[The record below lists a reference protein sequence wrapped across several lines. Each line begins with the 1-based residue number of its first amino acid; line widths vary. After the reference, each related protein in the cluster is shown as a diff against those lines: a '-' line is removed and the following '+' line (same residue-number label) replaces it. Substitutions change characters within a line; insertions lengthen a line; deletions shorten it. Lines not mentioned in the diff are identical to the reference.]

1 MTGQGL
7 TGEVKEPG
15 RTGILSPTPGF
26 QREAKETRE
35 REKDQEENVWQKG
48 RRTQFRMVLRQFLNA
63 MGHVMFTSVFL
74 VSTSGTGLERL
85 PKPKN
90 VFVNSTNMRH
100 ILRWSPV
107 RVPLEYITYSVHFQ
121 GEFERHHKKT
131 WVAISECSG
140 ITETWCDIT
149 TDISSDVD
157 YDLKVRSQ
165 LGNIT
170 SDWANLSKLFNRK
183 ETNLTTPR
191 LTVKVNGALR
201 SLDVSEVRK
210 SINAQIYYWEK
221 DADQQIMNTSMY
233 QNPFNIILQRRV
245 TYCFQAQLYISE
257 YKKFSSRSDPICES
271 VNDETT
277 SNGIFVMV
285 TTVLAL
291 GVSILAVS
299 LFLTWKLCC
308 KVQSAW
314 LPKVS
319 APRVPNFDNLRADV
333 MKEENRSKEFCDAVQ
348 VLPQLEPLLSQC
360 QALTRE
366 DKSNTKPIQT
376 VGLSTPWYQRMFP
389 SRNVQWKFNTGED
402 TNPNRTQNFLN

>member
-1 MTGQGL
+1 MAKGKKNAIQNGFKTISESNGTCHVHIGL
-7 TGEVKEPG
+7 
-15 RTGILSPTPGF
+15 SGF
-26 QREAKETRE
+26 NIRE
-35 REKDQEENVWQKG
+35 
-48 RRTQFRMVLRQFLNA
+48 
-63 MGHVMFTSVFL
+63 S
-74 VSTSGTGLERL
+74 
-85 PKPKN
+85 
-90 VFVNSTNMRH
+90 
-100 ILRWSPV
+100 
-107 RVPLEYITYSVHFQ
+107 
-121 GEFERHHKKT
+121 EFERHHKKT
-131 WVAISECSG
+131 WVAISECSD

-201 SLDVSEVRK
+201 SLDVSEVRN

-221 DADQQIMNTSMY
+221 DADQQIVNTSMY

-245 TYCFQAQLYISE
+245 KYCFQAQLYISE

-277 SNGIFVMV
+277 SSGILMMV

-333 MKEENRSKEFCDAVQ
+333 MKEEDCSKEFCDAVQ

-366 DKSNTKPIQT
+366 DKSNYKTNTDSWAINSMISGNVSQSQCPMEIQYWR
-376 VGLSTPWYQRMFP
+376 GYQSQQNSEFP
-389 SRNVQWKFNTGED
+389 KLASNGRYNTGLDKVPQGPEVLWC
-402 TNPNRTQNFLN
+402 PA